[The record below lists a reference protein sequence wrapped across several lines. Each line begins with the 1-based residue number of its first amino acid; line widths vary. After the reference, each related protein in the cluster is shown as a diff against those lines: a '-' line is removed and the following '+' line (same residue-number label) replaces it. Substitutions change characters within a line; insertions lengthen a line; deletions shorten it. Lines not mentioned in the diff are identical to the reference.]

1 MPAYR
6 VISMLVR
13 SSLFGKINQF
23 LYLSYHMSDEARQQR
38 RQAAGRGGGGAVEE
52 ARERGNMDGEDTLEQ
67 QVMTEVGDSD
77 MSPEEEERMLVG
89 WKSIFAKRRQE
100 LKQTVEREYAEMPRN
115 EEIRGGVPPVERAK
129 KKDRYIEEEEY

>member
-1 MPAYR
+1 
-6 VISMLVR
+6 
-13 SSLFGKINQF
+13 
-23 LYLSYHMSDEARQQR
+23 MSDEARQQR